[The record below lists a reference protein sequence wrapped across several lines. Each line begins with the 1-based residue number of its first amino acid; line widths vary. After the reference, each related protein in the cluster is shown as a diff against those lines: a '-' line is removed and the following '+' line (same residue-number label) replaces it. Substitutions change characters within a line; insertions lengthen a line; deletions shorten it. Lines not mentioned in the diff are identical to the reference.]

1 MADGTLN
8 FDTKINPS
16 GFQSGINQISSI
28 ASTGLKATTSALALA
43 AKAIIGIGTYSVA
56 AGSDFEASMSKV
68 QAIAGLTSKEAG
80 SDYDILKKKAME
92 VASTSKFTAAETA
105 DALSYMAMAGWQ
117 TEDMTAGLSSVV
129 NLAAASGQDL
139 ASTSDILTDAITALG
154 HTAHDS
160 TGRVDE
166 MGNEISYASH
176 FADILAT
183 ASSNSNTNVGLMG
196 ETFKYAASMAGTLG
210 YSAEDTAL
218 AIGLMANNGI
228 KGSMAGTALNTM
240 MTRLSTNSHGARDAI
255 EALGVSFFDEN
266 GKARDFSDVLD
277 EVREATKNMTDEEKV
292 NFANKVAGKNAQE
305 GFLAILNAS
314 TEDYGKLQGAIE
326 DCDGAAEA
334 MAETMND
341 NLNGQLTMLGSQL
354 NILGVSI
361 YDSLDTPMK
370 DAVATARNLAQ
381 QLQDA
386 FKEGGLDGMIQ
397 ATGSVLAQ
405 ALTSMAQAAPGL
417 INTALQVCQSF
428 ISSLLANKS
437 QVAQA
442 GTDLIVSLI
451 SAITTLT
458 GDMWSA
464 AIELF
469 ASFLE
474 GIASNYDQL
483 LESAGQMVMQIVN
496 ALVEAAPSLLSSG
509 ISIVSSLVQG
519 VMSALPQVAASA
531 VSILGQLT
539 AGVTANAPQMIKAGL
554 ETLLEF
560 SGSLRENVGLIVD
573 AGLQLIL
580 ALGKSLVDSLPV
592 IIATVPTI
600 VTNIAGIIND
610 NAPKILTTGIQLIIY
625 LVKGII

>member
-28 ASTGLKATTSALALA
+28 ASTGLKATTSALALVT
-43 AKAIIGIGTYSVA
+43 KAIVKIGTYSVA

-176 FADILAT
+176 FADIMAA

-196 ETFKYAASMAGTLG
+196 ETFKYAATMAGTLG

-218 AIGLMANNGI
+218 AIGLMANSGI

-277 EVREATKNMTDEEKV
+277 EVREATKNMTDEEKA
-292 NFANKVAGKNAQE
+292 NFANKVAGTYA
-305 GFLAILNAS
+305 
-314 TEDYGKLQGAIE
+314 TE
-326 DCDGAAEA
+326 
-334 MAETMND
+334 
-341 NLNGQLTMLGSQL
+341 
-354 NILGVSI
+354 
-361 YDSLDTPMK
+361 
-370 DAVATARNLAQ
+370 
-381 QLQDA
+381 
-386 FKEGGLDGMIQ
+386 
-397 ATGSVLAQ
+397 
-405 ALTSMAQAAPGL
+405 
-417 INTALQVCQSF
+417 
-428 ISSLLANKS
+428 
-437 QVAQA
+437 
-442 GTDLIVSLI
+442 
-451 SAITTLT
+451 
-458 GDMWSA
+458 
-464 AIELF
+464 
-469 ASFLE
+469 
-474 GIASNYDQL
+474 NY
-483 LESAGQMVMQIVN
+483 
-496 ALVEAAPSLLSSG
+496 
-509 ISIVSSLVQG
+509 
-519 VMSALPQVAASA
+519 
-531 VSILGQLT
+531 
-539 AGVTANAPQMIKAGL
+539 
-554 ETLLEF
+554 
-560 SGSLRENVGLIVD
+560 REPL
-573 AGLQLIL
+573 
-580 ALGKSLVDSLPV
+580 KT
-592 IIATVPTI
+592 ATV
-600 VTNIAGIIND
+600 
-610 NAPKILTTGIQLIIY
+610 QLKQW
-625 LVKGII
+625 LKR